1 MKEIIIA
8 THNQGKLKEFKV
20 LLEPLGYKVLSLE
33 DFDVPEIDEPYST
46 FEENAKHK
54 AEFLSNKL
62 NKMVLADDSGLCV
75 DTLGGR
81 PGVFSARWVREGAS
95 KEENI
100 NHLWSELKSVGAK
113 KNPAH
118 YNTTIAL
125 AIPNHNSI
133 IFSATWNGEII
144 FEERG
149 RFGFSYDSVFYIA
162 ELGKTA
168 AELTTEEKNK
178 YSQRTRAIQ
187 QVIDYL
193 KK

>member
-8 THNQGKLKEFKV
+8 THNQGKLKEFKA

-75 DTLGGR
+75 DTLGGC

-100 NHLWSELKSVGAK
+100 NHLWSELKSVGAD

-125 AIPNHNSI
+125 AIPNHKSRV
-133 IFSATWNGEII
+133 FSATWNGEII

-149 RFGFSYDSVFYIA
+149 QFGFSYDGGFY
-162 ELGKTA
+162 
-168 AELTTEEKNK
+168 EKVG
-178 YSQRTRAIQ
+178 RGTRIVCAG
-187 QVIDYL
+187 L
-193 KK
+193 RRM

>member
-1 MKEIIIA
+1 M
-8 THNQGKLKEFKV
+8 
-20 LLEPLGYKVLSLE
+20 
-33 DFDVPEIDEPYST
+33 
-46 FEENAKHK
+46 
-54 AEFLSNKL
+54 
-62 NKMVLADDSGLCV
+62 
-75 DTLGGR
+75 
-81 PGVFSARWVREGAS
+81 
-95 KEENI
+95 
-100 NHLWSELKSVGAK
+100 GAK

-125 AIPNHNSI
+125 AIPNHKSLV
-133 IFSATWNGEII
+133 FSATWNGEII

-149 RFGFSYDSVFYIA
+149 QFGFSYDSVFYLP

>member
-8 THNQGKLKEFKV
+8 THNQGKLKEFKL

-81 PGVFSARWVREGAS
+81 PGVFSARWVREGAGT
-95 KEENI
+95 EENI
-100 NHLWSELKSVGAK
+100 NHLWGELKLVGGK
-113 KNPAH
+113 KHPAH

-125 AIPNHNSI
+125 AIPNYKSR
-133 IFSATWNGEII
+133 IFYATWNGEII

-149 RFGFSYDSVFYIA
+149 QFGFSYDSVFYLP
-162 ELGKTA
+162 EFGKTA